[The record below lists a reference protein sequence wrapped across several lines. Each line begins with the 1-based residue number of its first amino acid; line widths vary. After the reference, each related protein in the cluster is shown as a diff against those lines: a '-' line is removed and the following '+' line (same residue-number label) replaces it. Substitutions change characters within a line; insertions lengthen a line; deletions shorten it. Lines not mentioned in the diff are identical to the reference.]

1 MVYARDTTVSVIRTR
16 MEIEETLQ
24 RYGADGFAYATEGD
38 VAMVMFS
45 MEGRRIRF
53 VLQLP
58 DPEEFRYTNHKPPRE
73 KSEAQ
78 RQKDVEQASRQRWR
92 ALLLVIKAKLE
103 AVTAGISTVEAEFLA
118 NVVLPDNRTAGEWM
132 LPQIDRAYRTGE
144 MPPMLPAAAG
154 PRDGPIALPPA

>member
-24 RYGADGFAYATEGD
+24 RYGADGFAYAIEGNA
-38 VAMVMFS
+38 AMVMFS

-58 DPEEFRYTNHKPPRE
+58 DPEEFRYTNHKPPR
-73 KSEAQ
+73 
-78 RQKDVEQASRQRWR
+78 QKDVEQASRQRWQ

-144 MPPMLPAAAG
+144 MPPMLPAAAD

>member
-58 DPEEFRYTNHKPPRE
+58 DPGSSATPTTSRRGRRARPSGRRTWSRLH
-73 KSEAQ
+73 
-78 RQKDVEQASRQRWR
+78 ASGGGRSSW
-92 ALLLVIKAKLE
+92 
-103 AVTAGISTVEAEFLA
+103 
-118 NVVLPDNRTAGEWM
+118 
-132 LPQIDRAYRTGE
+132 
-144 MPPMLPAAAG
+144 
-154 PRDGPIALPPA
+154 